1 MWGFGIGILV
11 FELNLT
17 PTQAHTEFYKH
28 GCMIE
33 SRGTRENSF
42 NGGVGEGGREGGRE
56 GGMVGFSHAA
66 VAVVTDSI
74 RILLLQP
81 YCNLFE
87 G

>member
-1 MWGFGIGILV
+1 MSHGSWIMSHVTRTCWGLRVWGLAIGIVV

-42 NGGVGEGGREGGRE
+42 NGGVGEGGREGGLVA
-56 GGMVGFSHAA
+56 GM
-66 VAVVTDSI
+66 
-74 RILLLQP
+74 LQ
-81 YCNLFE
+81 
-87 G
+87 